1 MNKIEFN
8 AMMEEIDEVLRSKGI
23 LIPHRPLWA
32 VMEVSNRLKIKILAF
47 SPGTKRI
54 AGQYDTITLGEHIND
69 WYISR
74 YGNRLKL
81 HLGPG
86 SIAIIIKGEPWRL
99 FIPRIYGTIDIYCD
113 PDMKKHQ
120 CAPNIVVGKEPVI
133 CNVLNCIE
141 NFPEGMASILTM
153 DERKQILI
161 FFINSK
167 NCLEGLEKIL
177 DIPYVNEAKVDLE
190 SSVAYIFTNPPEY
203 GLSKWSSLQF
213 IEKLIKSYL
222 ALKNEP
228 VPRHH
233 NLAEIANGAYNV
245 GLQSL
250 DSSLLERVQCS
261 AGVRYGEIAVT
272 LKEAISSHYAAL
284 TLSIKLIE
292 DISKFK

>member
-8 AMMEEIDEVLRSKGI
+8 VMMEEIDEVLRSKGV

-32 VMEVSNRLKIKILAF
+32 VMEVSKRLNIKILAF
-47 SPGTKRI
+47 SPGTKAI
-54 AGQYDTITLGEHIND
+54 EGQYDTITLGEHIND
-69 WYISR
+69 WYILR
-74 YGNRLKL
+74 YGNRLKF

-86 SIAIIIKGEPWRL
+86 SIAIVIRGEPCRL
-99 FIPRIYGTIDIYCD
+99 FIPRMYGTIDIYCD
-113 PDMKKHQ
+113 PDMKKQ
-120 CAPNIVVGKEPVI
+120 QYILNIAVGKKPVI

-141 NFPEGMASILTM
+141 NFPEGMASILTL
-153 DERKQILI
+153 DERKQIII
-161 FFINSK
+161 FFIKSM
-167 NCLEGLEKIL
+167 NCLEGLEKII
-177 DIPYVNEAKVDLE
+177 DRPYVKESKVDLE
-190 SSVAYIFTNPPEY
+190 SSVGYIFANPPQH

-222 ALKNEP
+222 TINNKP

-233 NLAEIANGAYNV
+233 NLADIARRANDV
-245 GLQSL
+245 GLQSM

-284 TLSIKLIE
+284 TLSIKLVE
-292 DISKFK
+292 DISKI